1 MKKTVGIGFVGV
13 GNISGIYLKNITHLF
28 KEIEIIGVCDLVRA
42 KAEKAQAEYGVHVYN
57 DMYELFADERVDIVL
72 NITEPNNHYG
82 VTMAALRA
90 GKHVY
95 SEKPLATRLE
105 DGYEIYKYA
114 TEHNLLV
121 GGAPDTF
128 MGAGIQTARKLIDDG
143 AIGKVFGGNARFLG
157 RGPEGWHP
165 NPAFFYQHGGGPL
178 FDIGP
183 YYVTALIN
191 LFGRAHS
198 VTAVCTKAYDE
209 RIALGKEHFGERLP
223 VEVPTHVNAIIRFDS
238 GAQATLTAS
247 FDTYD
252 RDGGAPLEVYGTE
265 GTLYIPDPNIFGG
278 PVKLLRPGQKVMEVP
293 LLFGYSENSR
303 ALGLADMAKAL
314 CTGRDYR
321 ACVMQQLHA
330 LEIMCSCYTSS
341 DTHSEIIL
349 ETEFERK
356 PIMQYSFMPGV
367 LED

>member
-1 MKKTVGIGFVGV
+1 MEKKIGIGFVGV
-13 GNISGIYLKNITHLF
+13 GCISGIYLQNITNLF
-28 KEIEIIGVCDLVRA
+28 KEIEIIGVCDLIRE

-72 NITEPNNHYG
+72 NITEPNNHYK
-82 VTMAALRA
+82 VTMEALKA

-95 SEKPLATRLE
+95 SEKPLATTLE
-105 DGYEIYKYA
+105 DGIEICKFA
-114 TEHNLLV
+114 SEKGLLV

-157 RGPEGWHP
+157 RGPETWHP
-165 NPAFFYQHGGGPL
+165 NPAFFYDHGAGPL

-183 YYVTALIN
+183 YYVTSLVN

-209 RIALGKEHFGERLP
+209 RIATCKPHFGEKIP
-223 VEVPTHVNAIIRFDS
+223 VNVPTHVNAIIRFDS
-238 GAQATLTAS
+238 GAQASLSAS
-247 FDTYD
+247 FDTYNKD
-252 RDGGAPLEVYGTE
+252 CGVPLEVYGTE
-265 GTLYIPDPNIFGG
+265 GTLYIPDPNTFKG
-278 PVKLLRPGQKVMEVP
+278 PVKLLRPGQEVMEIP
-293 LLFGYSENSR
+293 LMFGYVENSR

-321 ACVMQQLHA
+321 ACVMQQLHV
-330 LEIMCSCYTSS
+330 LEIMCACYTSS
-341 DTHSEIIL
+341 DTHKEVIL
-349 ETEFERK
+349 KTPFERK
-356 PIMQYSFMPGV
+356 APKKYSYMPGI
-367 LED
+367 LDD